1 MDRGEQHIAALV
13 EDVLGAVAVVVVDIE
28 DGDFP
33 AALVEEGLGSDGG
46 VVQVAVTAHH
56 VAGGMVA
63 WRPAQGEG
71 AVGAVGDLLLGTE
84 RNLGGAVGGLPG
96 AGSDRRAAVEAVVAE
111 LAVQVTGDHPPQ
123 GTCRPGERQQIA
135 LAALLLPARPGAL
148 EEFQVGL
155 AVDARDGRQAE
166 ILGRTDFA
174 ELASLDARKDVVGAL
189 RLLEAGHQLPVD
201 QLAFA
206 VVQVVV
212 VAVVGEHAKRSRLVV
227 VPALF
232 ARWQR
237 IENADN
243 GQKGIEMAKKWPRA
257 IF

>member
-1 MDRGEQHIAALV
+1 MDRGEQHVAALV

-28 DGDFP
+28 DGDFL
-33 AALVEEGLGSDGG
+33 AALVEEGLCGDGG
-46 VVQVAVTAHH
+46 IVQVAVAAHQ
-56 VAGGMVA
+56 VAGGMMA
-63 WRPAQGEG
+63 WRTTQGEG
-71 AVGAVGDLLLGTE
+71 AVGAVGNLLLGAE
-84 RNLGGAVGGLPG
+84 RDLGSAVGGLPG
-96 AGSDRRAAVEAVVAE
+96 AGSDRRAAIETVVAE
-111 LAVQVTGDHPPQ
+111 LAVQVIGDHPAQ
-123 GTCRPGERQQIA
+123 GARRPGERQQIA

-155 AVDARDGRQAE
+155 AVDALDGRQAE
-166 ILGRTDFA
+166 ILGRADFA

-206 VVQVVV
+206 VMQVVV

-237 IENADN
+237 IENAGN